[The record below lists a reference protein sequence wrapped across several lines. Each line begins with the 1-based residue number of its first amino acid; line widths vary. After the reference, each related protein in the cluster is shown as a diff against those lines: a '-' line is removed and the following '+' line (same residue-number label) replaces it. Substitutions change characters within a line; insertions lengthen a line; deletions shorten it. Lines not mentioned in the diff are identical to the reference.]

1 MINVNV
7 EKKQEKIK
15 MHKEDKAIL
24 EEICL
29 TRNLSKNTA
38 RNYKQSIKGYTE
50 SQGLTL
56 KKLLEEAEAEEEKAI
71 RLKNR
76 TLKKRIITFQ
86 NYLLNEKGLSKNTI
100 RKQVTAIKTIY
111 RHYEIE
117 IPNIPK
123 FNEKHMKDY
132 EPIYYDDLPSKELI
146 QQALKLCK
154 PNMRAVTL
162 FIVSSGCSREET
174 LGLSIQDFITATEEY
189 HNSTNIHDVLEELK
203 HQDNIVPIFK
213 LKRKKTSKHYYTFC
227 SPEAVDAIIYY
238 LESRTDLLTPE
249 KKLFKFNKSYFQK
262 KFIEIN
268 EMLGGH
274 KKGAYGIFRSH
285 MLRKFHA
292 SNLARGE
299 NGLTVE
305 EIDSLQGRSKNKV
318 HNSYFLD
325 DPQEL
330 RKKYIAN
337 IDKVLINYDS
347 KEISFESPEV
357 HELRMEA
364 ERLKEENKRIKNEI
378 DDAVSKRI
386 NEVFSEYGIDDIL
399 KKHGL

>member
-1 MINVNV
+1 
-7 EKKQEKIK
+7 
-15 MHKEDKAIL
+15 MHKEDQKIL
-24 EEICL
+24 EELCQ
-29 TRNLSKNTA
+29 TRNLTQGTQ
-38 RNYKQSIKGYTE
+38 RNYKQSIQTYTE

-56 KKLLEEAEAEEEKAI
+56 KQLLQEAEQEEEQGI

-76 TLKKRIITFQ
+76 TLKKRIITYQ
-86 NYLLNEKGLSKNTI
+86 NHLQNQKGLSKNTI
-100 RKQVTAIKTIY
+100 RKQVTTIKTIY

-117 IPNIPK
+117 IPNTPK
-123 FNEKHMKDY
+123 YNQKTVKDY
-132 EPIYYDDLPSKELI
+132 EPIYYDDLPTKELI
-146 QQALKLCK
+146 QEALKLCK

-174 LGLSIQDFITATEEY
+174 LGLTIHDFITATNEY
-189 HNSTNIHDVLEELK
+189 HNSNEIYDVLEELK
-203 HQDNIVPIFK
+203 HKDNIVPIFK

-268 EMLGGH
+268 ELLGGH
-274 KKGAYGIFRSH
+274 RKGCYGIFRSH

-305 EIDSLQGRSKNKV
+305 EIDSLQGRGKNKV

-325 DPQEL
+325 DPKEL
-330 RKKYIAN
+330 RKKYIRN
-337 IDKVLINYDS
+337 IVQVTILDEVRTITVD
-347 KEISFESPEV
+347 SPEV
-357 HELRMEA
+357 ARLREKADKIDELEKLVKKIME
-364 ERLKEENKRIKNEI
+364 RNK
-378 DDAVSKRI
+378 D
-386 NEVFSEYGIDDIL
+386 
-399 KKHGL
+399 